1 MKLHDFRFTCS
12 YKILG
17 WLGITISKWILVKKS
32 GQSMCQHLSA
42 SLSHH
47 FINNNCHT
55 LVLNPQLVLACSSLR
70 KVNQPIPTHYL
81 PYIFTSCIPVAY
93 PTISH
98 YIPLYPTIS
107 HYIPLY
113 PTISHYTILYP
124 HCVPIVSTCGWYSW
138 YSRAPCY
145 SQVLVSAV
153 ASGCRAFV
161 SWKACRRT
169 VALPHGLLEN
179 PSSID
184 VGNI

>member
-1 MKLHDFRFTCS
+1 MTFGSPAVTKSWDGLELPYPIGQKIRPKYVSAFVRELIPSF
-12 YKILG
+12 YKQQLPYIG
-17 WLGITISKWILVKKS
+17 AKS
-32 GQSMCQHLSA
+32 PIGPCL
-42 SLSHH
+42 
-47 FINNNCHT
+47 FIPQESEPTHT
-55 LVLNPQLVLACSSLR
+55 V
-70 KVNQPIPTHYL
+70 PTHYL
-81 PYIFTSCIPVAY
+81 PYIFTSCIPVA
-93 PTISH
+93 
-98 YIPLYPTIS
+98 
-107 HYIPLY
+107 Y

-179 PSSID
+179 PSSVD

>member
-1 MKLHDFRFTCS
+1 MKLHDFRFACS

-17 WLGITISKWILVKKS
+17 WLGITISKWILFKKS

-47 FINNNCHT
+47 FTNNNCHT
-55 LVLNPQLVLACSSLR
+55 LVLNPQFVLACSSLR

-98 YIPLYPTIS
+98 Y
-107 HYIPLY
+107 
-113 PTISHYTILYP
+113 TILYP
-124 HCVPIVSTCGWYSW
+124 HCVPIVSTCGWYSR
-138 YSRAPCY
+138 YIRAPCY

-161 SWKACRRT
+161 SWKSRRRT

-184 VGNI
+184 VGPGIYGLPRSINDVPS